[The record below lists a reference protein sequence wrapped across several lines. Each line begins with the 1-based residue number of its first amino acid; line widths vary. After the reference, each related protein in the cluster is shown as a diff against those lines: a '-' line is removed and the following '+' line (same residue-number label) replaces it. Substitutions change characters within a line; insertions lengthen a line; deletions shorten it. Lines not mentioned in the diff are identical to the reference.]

1 MLAIANKYGVLSP
14 YYKPIVI
21 WQSKKSQS
29 ICTSFLNME
38 ARSRRSKFKPDVFMT
53 ELPPCS
59 RPWHTR
65 FWPWGQ
71 TSGPCRPPH
80 TTGSCRARWE
90 SLSPAQQEGNNL
102 LTWEKCPYILNR
114 CSTSKKSTCWT
125 HIICVCIIQ
134 MLNMCFIKPLF
145 NIFIM
150 CGFKHVFKIC
160 LTFFLCTLMK

>member
-71 TSGPCRPPH
+71 TSGPYRPPH

-90 SLSPAQQEGNNL
+90 SLSPAQQEVKQPAYKGKMSIYAKHIFN
-102 LTWEKCPYILNR
+102 I
-114 CSTSKKSTCWT
+114 KSTCVE
-125 HIICVCIIQ
+125 HILYMYVLYIC
-134 MLNMCFIKPLF
+134 
-145 NIFIM
+145 
-150 CGFKHVFKIC
+150 
-160 LTFFLCTLMK
+160 